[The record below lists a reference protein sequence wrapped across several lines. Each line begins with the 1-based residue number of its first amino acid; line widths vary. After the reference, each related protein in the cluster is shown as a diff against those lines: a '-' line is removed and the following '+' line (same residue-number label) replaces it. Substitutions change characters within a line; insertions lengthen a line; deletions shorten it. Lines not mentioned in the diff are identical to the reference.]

1 MRVVEEG
8 GGRVIVPVEGIAFD
22 RVNERN
28 ADTHVLVA
36 EEEFLIT
43 LVHFPCLLLPQTVD
57 DFVFIQQ
64 ESLPDIVRRN
74 AGIVERSK
82 LRSVVFVCQ
91 QSLSCRIEEVDTT
104 CCGVHFHLD
113 GIAAQ
118 CHIFPLFTERNR
130 GLFRCF
136 GDDEAFLVG
145 SRFA

>member
-1 MRVVEEG
+1 M
-8 GGRVIVPVEGIAFD
+8 
-22 RVNERN
+22 NERN

-64 ESLPDIVRRN
+64 ESLPDIVRRD

-118 CHIFPLFTERNR
+118 CHIFPFSPKETEVCSGALVTTR
-130 GLFRCF
+130 LSLS
-136 GDDEAFLVG
+136 EAVSLSVLYTRTIVG
-145 SRFA
+145 E